1 MKVRR
6 VKTVFQQWIAKHS
19 ILLANAGSLFGTT
32 VVTSGLGFVFWW
44 VAARMFAPA
53 AVGLSSAA
61 ISAMTLLGTGCILGL
76 GTLLVGEL
84 PRQPGKEASL
94 ISAALLLVAGLGG
107 CSGIILAVAAPFISK
122 DLAPLDANLE
132 AVALFTVG
140 VSLTATTI
148 VLDQAVIGLWRGE
161 LQLFRN
167 AFFSV
172 VKIALLFAASVW
184 LSSQTGLAI
193 YATWVI
199 GSALSLLPL
208 AAYAMLKGGWSREVY
223 HPQWKLLWKLG
234 PAALQH
240 HSLNLILRAPAL
252 VLPVLVTILLSA
264 TMNAWFYVSL
274 MISNFVFSVP
284 LALTTV
290 LFAINSTDP
299 DELAQKTRL
308 TLSISV
314 VIALLANIVL
324 LSGAPQ
330 LLSLFGRAYAE
341 QASWSLRLLGLA
353 AFPIILKNH
362 YVVIC
367 RLQNQMAR
375 AILPMLAGFLLELGG
390 AALGAYL
397 GGLTGLSLGWAIALC
412 FEAILM
418 SHRVYKTVYPADAP
432 HLKTSRFAPLFSLK
446 PGNTKE
452 GVHR

>member
-1 MKVRR
+1 
-6 VKTVFQQWIAKHS
+6 VKIVFQQLIAKHS
-19 ILLANAGSLFGTT
+19 ILLGNAGSLFGTT

-44 VAARMFAPA
+44 VAARVFSPT

-84 PRQPGKEASL
+84 PRQPGKAASL

-107 CSGIILAVAAPFISK
+107 CSGIILALVAPFVSR
-122 DLAPLDANLE
+122 DLAPLSANLE
-132 AVALFTVG
+132 VVALFAVG

-148 VLDQAVIGLWRGE
+148 VLDQAVIGLWQGE

-172 VKIALLFAASVW
+172 VKIALLFAASALVVR
-184 LSSQTGLAI
+184 LPGQAGLAI
-193 YATWVI
+193 YTTWVAS
-199 GSALSLLPL
+199 SALSLLPL
-208 AAYAMLKGGWSREVY
+208 AAYAMLKGRWSRQVY

-240 HSLNLILRAPAL
+240 HVLNLILRAPAL

-264 TMNAWFYVSL
+264 TTNAWFYVSL
-274 MISNFVFSVP
+274 MISNFIFSVP

-299 DELAQKTRL
+299 GELAQKTRL

-314 VIALLANIVL
+314 VIALLANIVIL
-324 LSGAPQ
+324 LGAPQ
-330 LLSLFGRAYAE
+330 LLSLFGHAYAE
-341 QASWSLRLLGLA
+341 QAAWSLRLLGLA
-353 AFPIILKNH
+353 AFPIILKDH

-367 RLQNQMAR
+367 RIQHQMAR
-375 AILPMLAGFLLELGG
+375 AILPMLAGSLLELGG
-390 AALGAYL
+390 AVLGAYL
-397 GGLTGLSLGWAIALC
+397 GGLTGLSLGWAVALC
-412 FEAILM
+412 IEATLM
-418 SHRVYKTVYPADAP
+418 SHRVYKAVYPADTP
-432 HLKTSRFAPLFSLK
+432 QLKTSRFAPLFSLK
-446 PGNTKE
+446 PDNTKE
-452 GVHR
+452 GIHR